1 MSAVSGE
8 SGLPAIAARLL
19 KQITLKP
26 QNDVIAAQLQTE
38 FALHPIVARVAAA
51 RGFQAD
57 GDFKNFLSPTLRE
70 GLPDPL
76 GLKNLSTACAAIAR
90 AVREGRSIA
99 ICCDFDVDG
108 LSGGAQVFHFLK
120 VIGANAQVFVPD
132 RFSEGYGLNAD
143 TVRKI
148 AQAGFS
154 LLITIDFGTT
164 NVRELL
170 VAREVGLETIVIDH
184 HHCAE
189 NPPADIFVN
198 PQQIGCGFANG
209 TLSASGLSWFLL
221 VGLKNTLSDHPIART
236 IDVRSYLDL
245 ACLGTICDM
254 VPLIGA
260 NRVIAKRGLEI
271 LQETTRPGLQA
282 LKAVAGVKR
291 EVSCYHVSFGLGPR
305 LNAAGRMVHGEV
317 VIELLTTGDM
327 HRAEKIADRLNR
339 LNMQRKELEDK
350 IKKTASERVRN
361 AGAIPA
367 AIMVWDKSFHTGVI
381 GIVAQRMVEEF
392 FRPAAI
398 MGQDS
403 PGIFKG
409 SVRGIPG
416 FSVIEALSMVQEH
429 LMKFGGHAGAGGFSV
444 AADKVD
450 AFAEAFRSVCA
461 ERTATL
467 GSSPLVKA
475 DTEVTLAEL
484 SIELVE
490 ELRRFSPFGI
500 GNSSPQLL
508 VKRLKV
514 GALTVMKG
522 CHLKARLSD
531 GKKSLTG
538 MLWKHAEHPAL
549 RQGAEVDVVFRLDI
563 NEFKGERELQAHLEA
578 ILPAA

>member
-1 MSAVSGE
+1 M
-8 SGLPAIAARLL
+8 
-19 KQITLKP
+19 Q
-26 QNDVIAAQLQTE
+26 
-38 FALHPIVARVAAA
+38 FALDDFAGHADQYIQQRL
-51 RGFQAD
+51 FQLLVLL
-57 GDFKNFLSPTLRE
+57 GN
-70 GLPDPL
+70 GL
-76 GLKNLSTACAAIAR
+76 
-90 AVREGRSIA
+90 EE
-99 ICCDFDVDG
+99 
-108 LSGGAQVFHFLK
+108 VFHQL
-120 VIGANAQVFVPD
+120 
-132 RFSEGYGLNAD
+132 
-143 TVRKI
+143 
-148 AQAGFS
+148 
-154 LLITIDFGTT
+154 
-164 NVRELL
+164 
-170 VAREVGLETIVIDH
+170 
-184 HHCAE
+184 
-189 NPPADIFVN
+189 
-198 PQQIGCGFANG
+198 
-209 TLSASGLSWFLL
+209 
-221 VGLKNTLSDHPIART
+221 
-236 IDVRSYLDL
+236 
-245 ACLGTICDM
+245 
-254 VPLIGA
+254 
-260 NRVIAKRGLEI
+260 
-271 LQETTRPGLQA
+271 LQA
-282 LKAVAGVKR
+282 LHFSLQLHLGFLARLDLPGMQAVTLADTKAFVV
-291 EVSCYHVSFGLGPR
+291 GL
-305 LNAAGRMVHGEV
+305 LVD
-317 VIELLTTGDM
+317 LLTNGLQLLEGQGLDLFKR
-327 HRAEKIADRLNR
+327 HIARSSSSPV
-339 LNMQRKELEDK
+339 QRKELEDK